1 MAVERVAIVG
11 AGPAGL
17 AAARAYREH
26 GGQGEVTLIGQEP
39 RAPYERPPLTKE
51 LLRDELDTAELP
63 IAPAQWFAAND
74 VGLRSGERVTAIDPA
89 GGHVLLAGGER
100 LQADAIVLA
109 TGSQPVRPELPGL
122 GDPAVLTMRTLDD
135 GLALAERARQGGR
148 IVVIGTGFIGCEIA
162 GSLALRGAD
171 VTLIGEERSP
181 QARRL
186 GESAAARIAAWLSEL
201 GVELVCGTGVR
212 AVHDG
217 RTVELLDGSRLHGA
231 SVVLGMGARPAGEI
245 ARAAGLRMSD
255 GAVVVDET
263 MRASR
268 LARPVLAVGDVACA
282 YNTSAGRHLRVE
294 HWGDAL
300 EHGAL
305 AGRTLAG
312 DPARWDGV
320 PGFWTTIGRRTLKYA
335 AWGDGHDESRLV
347 AHPDG
352 AFTVWYERHGAAVGV
367 LTHERDEDYERGREI
382 VRAGGPMP

>member
-63 IAPAQWFAAND
+63 IEPAQWFAAND
-74 VGLRSGERVTAIDPA
+74 VGLRCGERVTAIDPA
-89 GGHVLLAGGER
+89 GGHVLLAGGKR

-109 TGSQPVRPELPGL
+109 TGSEPVRPELPGL

-135 GLALAERARQGGR
+135 SLALAERARRGGQ

-162 GSLALRGAD
+162 GSLALRGAA
-171 VTLIGEERSP
+171 VTLVGEERSP

-212 AVHDG
+212 AVHDA

-231 SVVLGMGARPAGEI
+231 SVALGMGARPAGEI

-255 GAVVVDET
+255 GAVVVDEA

-335 AWGDGHDESRLV
+335 AWGDGYDESRLV

-352 AFTVWYERHGAAVGV
+352 AFTVWYERHGAVVGV